1 MVITPKKIS
10 YEKMKCQISQNDV
23 LQMKFSEYYLFFTI
37 PVKFEIYVLGRPKEI
52 VFDVVTDN

>member
-37 PVKFEIYVLGRPKEI
+37 PVKFEIYVLGLPKEI